1 VGFFQT
7 FSTWLSGQLT
17 TYIGT
22 TTANMSLALEP
33 AVVTFGT
40 VYVMVWG
47 YLQLTG
53 RIDQPFVV
61 GLKRI
66 ITLAV
71 VLGVALHLWLYNEVI
86 VDTFYRAPVQL
97 AAAVAGAQ
105 DPVTTL
111 DAIWDSG
118 GAVADH
124 LIQNAGIVSGDWGVG
139 HYFEGMIVWILV
151 GLLCIYTMFLL
162 SLSSIALSVLLAL
175 GPLFFIALLF
185 ENTRRWF
192 DGWIAQ
198 LTNYAL
204 ISVLTVLVSTLL
216 LKLVDSYAAQTAALG
231 PNIATVDI
239 LDMLLIAVLVF
250 QVMRQVMPIAAGIA
264 GGTPLSSMG
273 TLSGFVRETVNQVA
287 RYMENRKRLQQ
298 EVKLAGRL

>member
-1 VGFFQT
+1 MGFFQT

-17 TYIGT
+17 TYIGA
-22 TTANMSLALEP
+22 TTAKVSMALEP

-71 VLGVALHLWLYNEVI
+71 VLGVALHLWLYNSVI
-86 VDTFYRAPVQL
+86 VDTFYQAPVQL

-105 DPVTTL
+105 EPVATL
-111 DAIWDSG
+111 DTIWDRC

-124 LIQNAGIVSGDWGVG
+124 LFQNAGITHVDWSVGSYLEGV
-139 HYFEGMIVWILV
+139 IVWVLV

-162 SLSSIALSVLLAL
+162 SLSSIALSILLAL
-175 GPLFFIALLF
+175 GPLFFLALLF
-185 ENTRRWF
+185 EHTRRWF

-198 LTNYAL
+198 LANYAL

-216 LKLVDSYAAQTAALG
+216 LQLVASYATQTAARG
-231 PNIATVDI
+231 PDIVNVDI

-250 QVMRQVMPIAAGIA
+250 LVMRQVMPIAAGIA
-264 GGTPLSSMG
+264 GGTSLSSFG
-273 TLSGFVRETVNQVA
+273 TLSGFA
-287 RYMENRKRLQQ
+287 RGAVSQFAKYMEKRKL
-298 EVKLAGRL
+298 L